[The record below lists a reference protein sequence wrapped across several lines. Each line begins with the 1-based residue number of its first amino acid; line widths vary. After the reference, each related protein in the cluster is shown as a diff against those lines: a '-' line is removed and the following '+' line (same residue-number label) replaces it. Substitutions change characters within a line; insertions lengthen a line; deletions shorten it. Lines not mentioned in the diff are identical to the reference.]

1 MKQAYN
7 LSLGLSNIFEKTK
20 DKLYALARLAKWH
33 EAVRQSGFKAFNT
46 ISRSIQ
52 CHYQTILNYF
62 DNRSTNASAES
73 FNAKIKA
80 FRSHFLLFPEYPQLA
95 ADVNIPYTSYNKIE
109 NGSREIT
116 IEELEQFASYFGMT
130 IDQVVHFDARPVD
143 VTIQDKPNFE
153 QINLINQLDE
163 EDRTVVFKIIDT
175 MLTKKKFKDFF
186 QQNAA
191 AL

>member
-1 MKQAYN
+1 MGIFEEKVIVM
-7 LSLGLSNIFEKTK
+7 SLGDNIK
-20 DKLYALARLAKWH
+20 
-33 EAVRQSGFKAFNT
+33 
-46 ISRSIQ
+46 
-52 CHYQTILNYF
+52 
-62 DNRSTNASAES
+62 
-73 FNAKIKA
+73 KIREQKG
-80 FRSHFLLFPEYPQLA
+80 LQQKQLA
-95 ADVNIPYTSYNKIE
+95 AEVNIPYTSYNKVE
-109 NGSREIT
+109 NNTRDIT
-116 IEELEQFASYFGMT
+116 IEELERFAGYFGMT
-130 IDQVVHFDARPVD
+130 IDQVVHFDAQPVD